1 MSTKT
6 AILTFALLLLMAAGV
21 VVGIYL
27 VRQNQDVR
35 SHAQTDPSQTTAPA
49 ATDAGTTTQGATGTD
64 QSTQN
69 AQAQGGSCTPPAEVT
84 NVRVDYPYCE

>member
-35 SHAQTDPSQTTAPA
+35 SRADTTGPVQTTAPA
-49 ATDAGTTTQGATGTD
+49 GANNNPAN
-64 QSTQN
+64 SL
-69 AQAQGGSCTPPAEVT
+69 AQTAQGDSCTPPAEVT
-84 NVRVDYPYCE
+84 NVRVDYPNCD

>member
-1 MSTKT
+1 MTTKT

-35 SHAQTDPSQTTAPA
+35 SRADETTITDPNPTQAPA
-49 ATDAGTTTQGATGTD
+49 GAGAQPAQQGA
-64 QSTQN
+64 QSD
-69 AQAQGGSCTPPAEVT
+69 ACTPPAEVT
-84 NVRVDYPYCE
+84 NVAVDYPSCD

>member
-1 MSTKT
+1 MTTKT

-35 SHAQTDPSQTTAPA
+35 SRADTTITDPNPTADPA
-49 ATDAGTTTQGATGTD
+49 AGAAGALVPAQQGDA
-64 QSTQN
+64 
-69 AQAQGGSCTPPAEVT
+69 CTPPAEVT
-84 NVRVDYPYCE
+84 NVAVDYPSCD

>member
-1 MSTKT
+1 MTTKT

-35 SHAQTDPSQTTAPA
+35 SRADTTITDPNPTAN
-49 ATDAGTTTQGATGTD
+49 TAGTGAQAAQQGA
-64 QSTQN
+64 
-69 AQAQGGSCTPPAEVT
+69 QGDSCTPPAEVT
-84 NVRVDYPYCE
+84 NVAVDYPSCD